1 MKNNKYIGTLMLA
14 ATMMT
19 AASCS
24 DFSDYNKEVADAAPA
39 ASQTLWQNIQQ
50 DGQLSDFASLL
61 QKVGYDSIL
70 NASQYYTVWAPLNG
84 TYDASV
90 FQSLDKDALLRQF
103 VNNHIA
109 NYSHRASGIFNERIL
124 MRNEK
129 SYDFTGNGTF
139 TFDGVTLNAANLPSN
154 NGIMHTLNGVANFYP
169 NLYEFITDSQLN
181 KSYGIDSVSNFFR
194 RYETSYLD
202 TEHSVTG
209 PIVDGLQTYVDSVI
223 ITENTL
229 WNSLNFKMS
238 SEDSTYT
245 MLVPTNKAWNSTY
258 NKIKNSFNYIST
270 TKAQAFIPDARKGA
284 EGATIATNP
293 QSVTIDASML
303 ADSLATRYITRY
315 LSFSNN
321 NGYNRWLV
329 GEPTYLGRDTLYT
342 TTRQKLSSPQNLL
355 AQTVA
360 EVKMSNGVARVVDSI
375 AVAPWET
382 YNPELFYSAV
392 SSYNLARVATGTMSS
407 VQITGNNVDPAK
419 VNLQDSYSSD
429 YRYLWVEP
437 SGNYSKPEVNIYLND
452 VLSTTYEIYCIFV
465 PENVDKTKSAVETKP
480 NRVIFTL
487 NYCDRSGNLKE
498 EVFLDENQDAEAF
511 RTKYKLTNTAT
522 NKNTIYAFTN
532 DTSKV
537 DTLFVGEFTFP
548 VCYEGLG
555 DGYCPNIKITSP
567 FSAVTGNVRN
577 DFTRDLR
584 IAGILLKPKELVEF
598 EDKNKK

>member
-407 VQITGNNVDPAK
+407 VQVTSNNVDPAK

-511 RTKYKLTNTAT
+511 RTQYKLTNTAT

>member
-1 MKNNKYIGTLMLA
+1 MLA

-24 DFSDYNKEVADAAPA
+24 DFSDYNKAVVDATPEAG
-39 ASQTLWQNIQQ
+39 QTLWQNIQQ
-50 DGQLSDFASLL
+50 NSQLSDFANLL

-84 TYDASV
+84 TYDAST
-90 FQSLDKDALLRQF
+90 FQSLGKDALLRQF

-109 NYSHRASGIFNERIL
+109 NYSHRASGKFNERIL

-129 SYDFTGNGTF
+129 SYDFTGGENF
-139 TFDGVTLNAANLPSN
+139 TFDGVTLNTANLPSS

-169 NLYEFITDSQLN
+169 NLYEFVTDTLLN
-181 KSYGIDSVSNFFR
+181 KAYGIDSLSNFFR

-202 TEHSVTG
+202 TEHSVPG
-209 PIVDGLQTYVDSVI
+209 PIVNGLQTYVDSVI

-229 WNSLNFKMS
+229 WNSLNFKMN

-245 MLVPTNKAWNSTY
+245 MLAPTNKAWNSTY
-258 NKIKNSFNYIST
+258 NKIKNSFNYIAT
-270 TKAQAFIPDARKGA
+270 TKSQAFIPDARKGA
-284 EGATIATNP
+284 EGATIATSP
-293 QSVTIDASML
+293 QSVTIDASVL
-303 ADSLATRYITRY
+303 ADSLATRYMTRY

-329 GEPTYLGRDTLYT
+329 GEPSYLGSDTLYT
-342 TTRQKLSSPQNLL
+342 TTRNKLSSPQDLL
-355 AQTVA
+355 AQTTA
-360 EVKMSNGVARVVDSI
+360 TVKMSNGVARIVDSL

-382 YNPELFYSAV
+382 YNPELYYYAA

-407 VQITGNNVDPAK
+407 VQVTSNNVDPAK
-419 VNLQDSYSSD
+419 VNLQDSYMSEYS
-429 YRYLWVEP
+429 YLWVEP
-437 SGNYSKPEVNIYLND
+437 SGNYSKPEVDIYLND

-465 PENVDKTKSAVETKP
+465 PENVDKTKSTVETKP

-487 NYCDRSGNLKE
+487 NYCDKSGNLKDQ
-498 EVFLDENQDAEAF
+498 VFLDENQDAEAF
-511 RTKYKLTNTAT
+511 RTKYNLANTAT
-522 NKNTIYAFTN
+522 NKNTIYAFSN

-548 VCYEGLG
+548 VCYRGLG

-567 FSAVTGNVRN
+567 FSAVTGAVRN

-598 EDKNKK
+598 EEKNKK

>member
-1 MKNNKYIGTLMLA
+1 MLA